1 MSVNASNGEKVDI
14 IIEVSG
20 GVVVAV
26 YTNLPE
32 EKINLQLQD
41 WDNREAECDKNYNSE
56 REQLEFED
64 EVQFMTQIC
73 P

>member
-1 MSVNASNGEKVDI
+1 MNVNASNGEKVDI

-32 EKINLQLQD
+32 EKINLRLQD
-41 WDNREAECDKNYNSE
+41 WDNREAECDKNYDSK
-56 REQLEFED
+56 FED
-64 EVQFMTQIC
+64 EMQFMTQIC